1 MTGSYSLRIAIA
13 VAAAFPLA
21 SMQTAKANEVEAL
34 QRELLELRQQY
45 DAQRKALMVL
55 EQRVREVEARPAVAQ
70 PGRLARSAGPGQ
82 GYGEQLR
89 EDSSPARSV
98 ENIYDE
104 ASGFFGDGKFSL
116 ETGLTYSR
124 YDTRQLVLN
133 GFLALDAIFLGNI
146 NVDQIGAD
154 SFTFDVTGRY
164 NLGNRWQFDINAP
177 FVYRSTT
184 YESAGAGGS
193 TQAVSSAKV
202 TRDPALGDVSVGV
215 AYKLFDEKGSVPDTV
230 LSLRIKAPTGEHP
243 YGVKLIQAT
252 ENDNVFIP
260 EELPTGNGVWSITPG
275 ISVVK
280 TVDPAVL
287 FGSLSYTYNMEES
300 FDDISSTIGQ
310 TVPGKVKLGNWF
322 QYGMGVA
329 FALNERT
336 SMSFSYSHL
345 VSQKSRIRPDG
356 GDWQTVSSSDAN
368 AAYFNIGM
376 TYALTDKLTMVPNLS
391 IGLTPDA
398 PDFSFSLKFPYYF

>member
-1 MTGSYSLRIAIA
+1 M
-13 VAAAFPLA
+13 
-21 SMQTAKANEVEAL
+21 
-34 QRELLELRQQY
+34 
-45 DAQRKALMVL
+45 
-55 EQRVREVEARPAVAQ
+55 
-70 PGRLARSAGPGQ
+70 
-82 GYGEQLR
+82 
-89 EDSSPARSV
+89 
-98 ENIYDE
+98 
-104 ASGFFGDGKFSL
+104 
-116 ETGLTYSR
+116 
-124 YDTRQLVLN
+124 
-133 GFLALDAIFLGNI
+133 
-146 NVDQIGAD
+146 
-154 SFTFDVTGRY
+154 
-164 NLGNRWQFDINAP
+164 
-177 FVYRSTT
+177 
-184 YESAGAGGS
+184 
-193 TQAVSSAKV
+193 
-202 TRDPALGDVSVGV
+202 
-215 AYKLFDEKGSVPDTV
+215 
-230 LSLRIKAPTGEHP
+230 
-243 YGVKLIQAT
+243 
-252 ENDNVFIP
+252 
-260 EELPTGNGVWSITPG
+260 
-275 ISVVK
+275 VK